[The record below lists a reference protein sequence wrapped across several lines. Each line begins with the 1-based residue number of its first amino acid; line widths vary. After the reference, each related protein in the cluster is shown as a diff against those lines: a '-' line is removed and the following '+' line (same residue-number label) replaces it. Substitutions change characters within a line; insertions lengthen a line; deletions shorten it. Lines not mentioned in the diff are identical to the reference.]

1 MILPYK
7 TGTAVRVASPHGYR
21 VDPITG
27 EPGVP
32 HNGIDLVSN
41 GDKTV
46 VAVVNGVVL
55 RSRMVTDRSN
65 RTWEWGNYVSVIGDD
80 GFTYYYCHLASRLVT
95 AGERVEVGRALGI
108 EGSTGRSTGSHLHF
122 EVRNA
127 SGTSIDPTEILS
139 IVNSVGAVRAVD
151 ETEEQEEVT
160 MDDEKKTTDSVPNEW
175 ARDAVE
181 WAVENGIIYGTG
193 DGDLKLRGNCTREQ
207 MLVFLYRFA
216 QSIGKA

>member
-7 TGTAVRVASPHGYR
+7 SGSAVRVASPYGCR
-21 VDPITG
+21 TDPITG
-27 EPGVP
+27 ERDSWHG
-32 HNGIDLVSN
+32 GIDLVSD
-41 GDKTV
+41 GSKIV
-46 VAVVNGVVL
+46 SAVVGGEVL
-55 RSRMVTDRSN
+55 RSRMVTDKSN

-95 AGERVEVGRALGI
+95 AGERVVAGQALGI

-127 SGTSIDPTEILS
+127 SGSSIDPTEILG
-139 IVNSVGAVRAVD
+139 IMNSAGAVRAVD
-151 ETEEQEEVT
+151 ETEEQEEIT

-175 ARDAVE
+175 AREAVE

-193 DGDLKLRGNCTREQ
+193 DGELKLRDNCTREQ

-216 QSIGKA
+216 QSIGRA

>member
-7 TGTAVRVASPHGYR
+7 SGTAVQMASPYGYR

-80 GFTYYYCHLASRLVT
+80 GFTYYYCHLASRMVT
-95 AGERVEVGRALGI
+95 AGERVVAGQALGV

-127 SGTSIDPTEILS
+127 SGIAIDPTDILG
-139 IVNSVGAVRAVD
+139 IVNTDGAVNAD
-151 ETEEQEEVT
+151 EIEEQEDQN

-193 DGDLKLRGNCTREQ
+193 DGELKLRDNCTREQ